1 MQTYSH
7 LLVTAVVDRQLV
19 RRQVPVHTLAL
30 LTGSVLPDIPFFLLT
45 VLGEVYFRWFT
56 TTPTGESPMVYMH
69 FTLFFTD
76 PLWIVSHNFFHAP
89 LILGVLG
96 LAGFAGVQW
105 GQHWGQ
111 RWGRVL
117 LWFAAGAGLHTLI
130 DIFTHSSDGPL
141 LFFPF
146 NWRYRFPSPVSY
158 WEQDNFGLAFTLV
171 EHLVDVGIL
180 VYLFWEW
187 RRRRQRRSV
196 VEQ

>member
-30 LTGSVLPDIPFFLLT
+30 LTGSVLPDLPFFLLT
-45 VLGEVYFRWFT
+45 LLGEVYFRWFT

-89 LILGVLG
+89 FILGVLG
-96 LAGFAGVQW
+96 LVGFVGVRW
-105 GQHWGQ
+105 GQG
-111 RWGRVL
+111 WGRVL
-117 LWFAAGAGLHTLI
+117 LWFTAGAGLHTLI

-171 EHLVDVGIL
+171 EHLVDGGIL
-180 VYLFWEW
+180 VYLVWQW
-187 RRRRQRRSV
+187 RRRRRQRSV
-196 VEQ
+196 VEP